1 MSRCNL
7 TRTVKRTLTV
17 RRDFTAGQGPG
28 AVEVARNCGI
38 GCTCGAT
45 ILKTEGPSPH
55 LAEDKT
61 LCFNESTLEGIS
73 ELPGT
78 ARLVTAA
85 PGVTAYEVQAE
96 LVQYAYRKADEK

>member
-1 MSRCNL
+1 MSSSF

-17 RRDFTAGQGPG
+17 RRDFTAGQAPG
-28 AVEVARNCGI
+28 SLEEARNCGI

-45 ILKTEGPSPH
+45 IYKTEGPSPR
-55 LAEDKT
+55 LAEHKT
-61 LCFNESTLEGIS
+61 MCFNDTTGEVIS

-78 ARLVTAA
+78 ARLVPAA

-96 LVQYAYRKADEK
+96 LVQYAKT

>member
-1 MSRCNL
+1 MGNSNL

-17 RRDFTAGQGPG
+17 RRDFTAGQEPG
-28 AVEVARNCGI
+28 SVEVARDCGI

-45 ILKTEGPSPH
+45 IYKTEGPSPR

-61 LCFNESTLEGIS
+61 LCFNDATREGIS

-78 ARLVTAA
+78 ARLVPAA

-96 LVQYAYRKADEK
+96 LVQYAKT